1 MNEPVSSVADGLL
14 QADETPSSSL
24 SRAQPVQARPS
35 IAINPW
41 TAGAL
46 LVALLVALPI
56 ASVLVLALFPEE
68 NIWGHLAATVLPN
81 YIRTTLTLMLGVA
94 LGTAVLGVATAWLVT
109 MCRFPGRRFFEW
121 ALLLPFAV
129 PAYVIAYVYTD
140 VLQYSG
146 AVQIFLR
153 ELFGWSSAA
162 DYWFPPIRSLGGAIC
177 MMSLVMYPY
186 VYLLARSA
194 FLEQSPHILDV
205 SRIMGHGP
213 WSSFFRV
220 SLPLARPAIAVGLAL
235 VLMETLNDFGTVDYF
250 AVRTLTAGIYDV
262 WLSMG
267 NLGGGAQI
275 ASVMLIFVAIL
286 ITVERFGRR
295 KQRHFQSAKR
305 YQALETYSLR
315 GWRSAL
321 ATALC
326 LLPFIAGFVVPALV
340 LGGYAYGNFEKS
352 WTPEFRSYASNSLL
366 LSASAAAL
374 AMFIGLFLAYSRRLR
389 GGKTLLATA
398 RFAALGYAM
407 PGAVLAIGVMI
418 PLARFDNSVDAF
430 MRASF
435 GISTGLLLS
444 GTVFALIF
452 AYVVRFLAVSLGA
465 IESSLSKI
473 TPTMDMASRSLGHG
487 PLATL
492 RKVHLPLIRGG
503 LLTAVLVVFVDCMKE
518 LPATLIL
525 RPFNFDT
532 LATHVYQFASD
543 ELLAECS
550 LGALMIVLA
559 GLIPVILLS
568 QTISRSRSVP
578 RRAYRQA

>member
-1 MNEPVSSVADGLL
+1 MNENISGVADGFL
-14 QADETPSSSL
+14 QADEKTPPTLSS
-24 SRAQPVQARPS
+24 AQSVHARS
-35 IAINPW
+35 SVTVNPW

-56 ASVLVLALFPEE
+56 ASVLLLALFPAE
-68 NIWGHLAATVLPN
+68 NIWGHLAATVLPH
-81 YIRTTLTLMLGVA
+81 YLSTTLTLMLGVA
-94 LGTAVLGVATAWLVT
+94 LGTATLGVAAAWLVT

-153 ELFGWSSAA
+153 ELFGWKSAA

-186 VYLLARSA
+186 VYLLARAA

-205 SRIMGHGP
+205 SRTLGHGP

-262 WLSMG
+262 WLGMG

-295 KQRHFQSAKR
+295 KQRHFQTAKR
-305 YQALETYSLR
+305 YQPLETYTLH

-321 ATALC
+321 ATAVC
-326 LLPFIAGFVVPALV
+326 LLPFVAGFVVPALV
-340 LGGYAYGNFEKS
+340 LGGYAYRNFEES
-352 WTPEFRSYASNSLL
+352 WTPEVSHL
-366 LSASAAAL
+366 
-374 AMFIGLFLAYSRRLR
+374 RRQQPVVIRER
-389 GGKTLLATA
+389 GGA
-398 RFAALGYAM
+398 RHAHR
-407 PGAVLAIGVMI
+407 I
-418 PLARFDNSVDAF
+418 
-430 MRASF
+430 
-435 GISTGLLLS
+435 
-444 GTVFALIF
+444 
-452 AYVVRFLAVSLGA
+452 VSRL
-465 IESSLSKI
+465 
-473 TPTMDMASRSLGHG
+473 
-487 PLATL
+487 
-492 RKVHLPLIRGG
+492 
-503 LLTAVLVVFVDCMKE
+503 
-518 LPATLIL
+518 
-525 RPFNFDT
+525 
-532 LATHVYQFASD
+532 
-543 ELLAECS
+543 
-550 LGALMIVLA
+550 
-559 GLIPVILLS
+559 
-568 QTISRSRSVP
+568 
-578 RRAYRQA
+578 